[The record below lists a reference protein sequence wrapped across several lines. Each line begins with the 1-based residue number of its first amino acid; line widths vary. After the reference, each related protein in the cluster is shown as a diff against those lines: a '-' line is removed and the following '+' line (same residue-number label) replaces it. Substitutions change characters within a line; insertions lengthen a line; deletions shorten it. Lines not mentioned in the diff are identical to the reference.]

1 MDQSGESGEEQS
13 RRLPHP
19 GGEEREKSGGT
30 TGEELRVTEE
40 ELAVVGWGGGER
52 RGKGEGRRG
61 DERRGKDRLRNLL
74 ENRWSASNV
83 ESATM

>member
-30 TGEELRVTEE
+30 TGEKLRVTKEE
-40 ELAVVGWGGGER
+40 ELAVVVEGVGGE
-52 RGKGEGRRG
+52 ERRG
-61 DERRGKDRLRNLL
+61 DEMR
-74 ENRWSASNV
+74 
-83 ESATM
+83 